1 MEIKLGDTVQVE
13 FGQLITDS
21 SVGERIDAC
30 MSQHFYEEA
39 GMKSYRGTVIKIKT
53 KARFG
58 LVPFNNPVYYYVSLN
73 LFPEVCV
80 RTRHVK
86 KVIRC

>member
-13 FGQLITDS
+13 FGTFITGPNVS
-21 SVGERIDAC
+21 EHIDAC

-39 GMKSYRGTVIKIKT
+39 GMKAYRGTVIKIKT
-53 KARFG
+53 KACFG
-58 LVPFNNPVYYYVSLN
+58 LVPFNKPVYYVSLS

-80 RTRHVK
+80 RTHHVK